1 MESIQIYLNSSMADK
16 YYDSIS
22 DCEYLLPPIEIPN
35 GFHIYLSVQNASIPF
50 SFYNFNSLTNTL
62 SYILNGITTNI
73 IITEGNYNITQ
84 LITYLSSVTPFTIT
98 YNSITNKFNFTHTTY
113 NFTFKS
119 TSLCLSMLGFIPLI
133 DVSSTALSLTSTN
146 CINIQNIK
154 RINISSN
161 LITYNIS
168 KGLLNNYSILASI
181 PINKPAF
188 TIIEYSNTNHF
199 RTNLFINNITSIK
212 IKLIDEYGR
221 LINLNGQNYCLTLQL
236 DVEPFT

>member
-16 YYDSIS
+16 YYDSLS
-22 DCEYLLPPIEIPN
+22 DCEFILPPIQIPD
-35 GFHIYLSVQNASIPF
+35 GFHIYLSLQNASIPF

-62 SYILNGITTNI
+62 NYIINGVTTNI
-73 IITEGNYNITQ
+73 IIPDGNYNITQ

-98 YNSITNKFNFTHTTY
+98 YNNITNKLNFIHSTY

-119 TSLCLSMLGFIPLI
+119 TSLCLSMLGFTSLI
-133 DVSSTALSLTSTN
+133 DVSSTALSLTSVN
-146 CINIQNIK
+146 CVNIQNIK

-168 KGLLNNYSILASI
+168 KGLLNNFSILASI

-188 TIIEYSNTNHF
+188 SIIEYSNTNHF
-199 RTNLFINNITSIK
+199 RTNLFINIITVIK

-221 LINLNGQNYCLTLQL
+221 LINLNGQNFCLTIQL
-236 DVEPFT
+236 DVEPFQ